1 MTSCH
6 LKTKKEVCQDYLN
19 ARRRAAGIIYLPP
32 LKTFFFHL
40 SLSISVFI
48 YSFTL
53 CPADAAF
60 FFISSFLP
68 LGTVKFILSYFSF
81 KSPQRGFGGD
91 DSGFHCLC
99 FYFCCFRSVM
109 NKLFCFLGKLNVW
122 AFEKFP
128 CIPVNFG
135 VCDTNQRWHHVTSN
149 SLFPY
154 MLLYIITYMERTL
167 CHFHKE
173 KEYQGSAFILFSN
186 DAF

>member
-32 LKTFFFHL
+32 LKTVLFHL

-53 CPADAAF
+53 CPVDAAF

-81 KSPQRGFGGD
+81 NLSRSAQLFILTLINSTMKLKDLLSSFIFSGYCSDSPRP
-91 DSGFHCLC
+91 
-99 FYFCCFRSVM
+99 
-109 NKLFCFLGKLNVW
+109 
-122 AFEKFP
+122 APE
-128 CIPVNFG
+128 
-135 VCDTNQRWHHVTSN
+135 VTS
-149 SLFPY
+149 
-154 MLLYIITYMERTL
+154 
-167 CHFHKE
+167 CHFFKV
-173 KEYQGSAFILFSN
+173 KKIKYFFKKY
-186 DAF
+186 